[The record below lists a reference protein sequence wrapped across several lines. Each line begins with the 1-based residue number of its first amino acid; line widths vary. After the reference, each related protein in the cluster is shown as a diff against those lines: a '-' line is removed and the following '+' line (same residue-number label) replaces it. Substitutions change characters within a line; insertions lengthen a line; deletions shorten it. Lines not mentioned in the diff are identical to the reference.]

1 MGCSDEKAKAQTVVD
16 KYIAFSK
23 KEGSKLQY
31 RHALEYLLP
40 TSPVYDILEETFPH
54 PAQTYLQL
62 IEISEADEKEYLNR
76 EIGERRTRLGARIDQ
91 VTLEV
96 RREAFQR
103 SDLEK
108 LYNGFIDW
116 TRDDELRRTC
126 EEKLLLR
133 AYEYL
138 QVLGSAKKSGKR
150 DEVLRAARDMVII
163 KHQLKLAWKIVLEW
177 KDIEDL
183 SELDV
188 TLLRDFIVMFPN
200 DGLSKVL
207 KGFLN
212 SDISPFPK
220 EEEPA
225 QEEQAAKESPEKEKS
240 SVDMHASGAEDIIL
254 IMAEGLEQSP
264 SSVLAHR
271 IMAKAYLSLQEFGA
285 TVNVTRKA
293 IPLILNLQRDTSLKL
308 RNTLDAVNISLATAL
323 IPYQSPRHHP
333 EAREIFEEILNRKP
347 TSAPCL
353 LGIGL
358 ILEEDQDYVMAVDF
372 LEQALQRDP
381 ENAKIRSELFW
392 CKAHKGELESAL
404 AGLEETLSIIQAP
417 QSQYSG
423 LKAEV
428 LYRMGYCIWELDP
441 SASARKDRTG
451 AYARFLGSIQADMNY
466 APAYSSLGIYY
477 ADYKRDQKRARR
489 CFHKAFELSSVE
501 IEAAERLAR
510 DFASIGDWDL
520 VEAIS
525 QRVVDSG
532 RAKPAPGSKRKG
544 HSWPYAALGV
554 VEINRQQYTKS
565 IVSFQAALRI
575 SPNDYQCWVGL
586 GESYH
591 NSGRYIAATKA
602 FQHAETLESNLPA
615 SDKGQIWFARYMMAN
630 VQRELGEYEDAIA
643 KYKGVLQMRPNEFGV
658 TLALLQTLTEASW
671 KAVES
676 GLFGEAAAR
685 AAGAIQ
691 TGISIANQGRDAI
704 NLWKAIADA
713 FSIFSWIKGKTSS
726 APIVEFKSALDTR
739 SDKTGFQMLADVDG
753 IGSDLSSLSDEGIP
767 FSNRTTNATILAY
780 KIGLTVSS
788 SDKHAQ
794 AVAWYNL
801 GWAEYRAYTCWEDQ
815 AADSKKRRR
824 AGFLKASM
832 RCFKRAIELEA
843 GNSEFWN
850 ALGVSTTTLNPKVAQ
865 HSFVRSLHLN
875 EKSAQVWTNLGALY
889 LLHNDH
895 QLANEALT
903 RSQSVDP
910 DFAHAWLGQGF
921 IALLYGD
928 TNEARELFTHAFTLS
943 NSSIVLSK
951 RRYSISVFDHISTD
965 STVSDVP
972 RLIQPLFSLHQL
984 HSQDPSNLAFE
995 HLTALLAE
1003 RISDFDD
1010 AQSSLDIVC
1019 SGVEAEFESSE
1030 SASAL
1035 CRYAQGKADLA
1046 RAQLGQLDY
1055 EAAAESAETAL
1066 GLSEEGVEDFDRES
1080 HQRLR
1085 LSAHLTAGLASYYL
1099 KDMDKAI
1106 DMFREALQEAN
1117 SDPDVIC
1124 LLAQVLWAKGGAQER
1139 DVAREQLFDCVEK
1152 YPDHVGAI
1160 TLLGVIAL
1168 LDADKD
1174 AIEAV
1179 ESDLHNMRTR
1189 DDMDLHNR
1197 AKITKLLAGIS
1208 SLGLGETLDVP
1219 EELRRMHEA
1228 SNSVM
1233 ISPGLPDGWVA
1244 LSEASRESY
1253 PAEMAVKTAL
1263 QNIPPRG
1270 DLDATDLCKA
1280 YAHTGWREDAL
1291 KAVMLAPWKVDGWT
1305 ELNHCIPGA

>member
-1 MGCSDEKAKAQTVVD
+1 MD
-16 KYIAFSK
+16 KYIAYSK
-23 KEGSKLQY
+23 KVGTKIQY
-31 RHALEYLLP
+31 KRALEFLLP
-40 TSPVYDILEETFPH
+40 TSPIYDLLEETFPL
-54 PAQTYLQL
+54 PAQTYLGL
-62 IEISEADEKEYLNR
+62 IELSEADEKEFINR

-108 LYNGFIDW
+108 LYNGLINW
-116 TRDDELRRTC
+116 TRDDELRRTY
-126 EEKLLLR
+126 EEKSLVR
-133 AYEYL
+133 AYEFL

-163 KHQLKLAWKIVLEW
+163 KHPFELAWKIVLEW
-177 KDIEDL
+177 KDVEDL

-188 TLLRDFIVMFPN
+188 TLLKDFIEMFPN

-207 KGFLN
+207 KGFMN

-220 EEEPA
+220 EDEPA
-225 QEEQAAKESPEKEKS
+225 QERKVAKESPEEENMDINVQYS
-240 SVDMHASGAEDIIL
+240 AAEDVL
-254 IMAEGLEQSP
+254 LLMVEGLEQSP

-271 IMAKAYLSLQEFGA
+271 IMAKAYLSLQEFEA

-293 IPLILNLQRDTSLKL
+293 LPIIMNMQRETGLKL
-308 RNTLDAVNISLATAL
+308 RNILDDVDILLATAL
-323 IPYQSPRHHP
+323 IPYQSPKNHP
-333 EAREIFEEILNRKP
+333 EAREIFDEILKRKP
-347 TSAPCL
+347 ASAPCL

-358 ILEEDQDYVMAVDF
+358 ILEEDQDYSMAVDF

-381 ENAKIRSELFW
+381 DNAKIRSELFW
-392 CKAHKGELESAL
+392 CKAHKGELGPAL
-404 AGLEETLSIIQAP
+404 TGLEETLATVQTP
-417 QSQYSG
+417 ESQYGG

-428 LYRMGYCIWELDP
+428 LYRIGYCIWELDS

-451 AYARFLGSIQADMNY
+451 AYSRFLGSIQADMNY
-466 APAYSSLGIYY
+466 APAYTSLGIYY

-510 DFASIGDWDL
+510 DFAAQGDWDV
-520 VEAIS
+520 VEAVA

-554 VEINRQQYTKS
+554 VEINRQQYAKS

-575 SPNDYQCWVGL
+575 SPDDYQCWVGL

-602 FQHAETLESNLPA
+602 FQHAETFESDLPP

-643 KYKGVLQMRPNEFGV
+643 KYKAVLQMRPNEFGV

-676 GLFGEAAAR
+676 GLFGEAAER
-685 AAGAIQ
+685 AGGAIQ
-691 TGISIANQGRDAI
+691 TGMSIAKQGRDAI

-713 FSIFSWIKGKTSS
+713 FSIFSWIKGKTSF
-726 APIVEFKSALDTR
+726 APVAEFRSLLETR
-739 SDKTGFQMLADVDG
+739 PDRTSFQTLADIDS
-753 IGSDLSSLSDEGIP
+753 IGSDLSSLSDDTIP
-767 FSNRTTNATILAY
+767 SSNRATYATILAY
-780 KIGLTVSS
+780 KLALSVSS

-815 AADSKKRRR
+815 ADGSKKQRR

-865 HSFVRSLHLN
+865 HSFVRSLHLSD
-875 EKSAQVWTNLGALY
+875 KSAQVWTNLGALY
-889 LLHNDH
+889 LLHNDY
-895 QLANEALT
+895 QLANEAFT
-903 RSQSVDP
+903 RAQSADP
-910 DFAHAWLGQGF
+910 DFAPAWIGQGF

-943 NSSIVLSK
+943 SSSIILSK
-951 RRYSISVFDHISTD
+951 RQYSMSVFDHISTD
-965 STVSDVP
+965 STASDVP
-972 RLIQPLFSLHQL
+972 RLIQPLFALHQL
-984 HSQDPSNLAFE
+984 HSQDPSNFAFE

-1030 SASAL
+1030 SISAL

-1046 RAQLGQLDY
+1046 RVQLGQLEY

-1066 GLSEEGVEDFDRES
+1066 GLSEEGMEDFDKDGY
-1080 HQRLR
+1080 QRLR
-1085 LSAHLTAGLASYYL
+1085 LSSHLTAGLASYYL

-1124 LLAQVLWAKGGAQER
+1124 LLAQVLWAKGGTEER

-1152 YPDHVGAI
+1152 FPDHVGAI

-1168 LDADKD
+1168 LDGDND

-1189 DDMDLHNR
+1189 DDIDLHSR
-1197 AKITKLLAGIS
+1197 AKITQLLAGIS
-1208 SLGLGETLDVP
+1208 SLGLGEVTDVP
-1219 EELRRMHEA
+1219 EDLRRIHEA
-1228 SNSVM
+1228 NNTVM
-1233 ISPGLPDGWVA
+1233 ISPGLPEGWVA
-1244 LSEASRESY
+1244 LSEASQESY
-1253 PAEMAVKTAL
+1253 PAEMAIKTAL
-1263 QNIPPRG
+1263 QNIPPKG
-1270 DLDATDLCKA
+1270 DLGATDLCKA
-1280 YAHTGWREDAL
+1280 YAHTGWREDSL
-1291 KAVMLAPWKVDGWT
+1291 RSIMVAPWEVDGWA
-1305 ELNHCIPGA
+1305 ELNHCISEA